1 MALGKRKNE
10 QQDELFITADRM
22 PRSPGHV
29 FYLKVNRLLAAC

>member
-1 MALGKRKNE
+1 MALGKRKFE

-29 FYLKVNRLLAAC
+29 F